1 MTNNTIID
9 SLDIP
14 KGSLLAG
21 QTLNDGPPLVVTN
34 PYTGETLRSVATA
47 SAAQVAELIGS
58 VAAQP
63 VKLSRQQRVEIL
75 EKIADRLL
83 SLEDAFSALIS
94 LETGLCRK
102 DTRTEVR
109 RAADVFAIA
118 AHFTVH
124 DNGEI
129 YPGDIGVNGKPR
141 RIMTLREPLRG
152 VIAAITPFNF
162 PLNQVAHKLA
172 PAIATNNRMVVKPS
186 EKAPLSAL
194 LLGKIVYEAGLPP
207 QALSVVV
214 GNPQAIVDAFLAHP
228 AVELLTFTGSTQ
240 IGKSLAARAGYRRLV
255 LELGGNDACII
266 LADADPQAAANLVV
280 RGAFGNSGQR
290 CTAIKRVLVDEK
302 IADAVIEASLALTR
316 TLRVGDPLDEA
327 TDLGTL
333 IDEAAACEVERRI
346 RAAVDEGAA
355 LLVGGSRQGTVIEAT
370 LLDRVSPGMDLV
382 KRETFGPVAPFIRF
396 RSLDQAIAI
405 ANDTNLGLSASV
417 CTDSLSDALRLVREL
432 QAGNVNLGEVPG
444 YRSEASPFGGIKDSG
459 LGVKEGIAKAMDEYT
474 HLKTFS
480 LPWPV

>member
-1 MTNNTIID
+1 MANHALLD
-9 SLDIP
+9 SLGIP
-14 KGSLLAG
+14 TGSLLAG
-21 QTLNDGPPLVVTN
+21 QIFTDGPPLDVTN
-34 PYTGETLRSVATA
+34 PYTGDKIRAVATVN
-47 SAAQVAELIGS
+47 AAQVTGLIDRI
-58 VAAQP
+58 ATQP

-75 EKIADRLL
+75 EKIAGRLL

-94 LETGLCRK
+94 VETGLCRR

-124 DNGEI
+124 DNGES

-194 LLGKIVYEAGLPP
+194 LLGKLAYETGLPP
-207 QALSVVV
+207 QALSVVAGDPEV
-214 GNPQAIVDAFLAHP
+214 IVNAFLAHP
-228 AVELLTFTGSTQ
+228 AIELLTFTGSTQ
-240 IGKSLAARAGYRRLV
+240 VGKSLVGRAGYRRLV

-266 LADADPQAAANLVV
+266 LGDADPQAAARLVV
-280 RGAFGNSGQR
+280 QGAFGNSGQR
-290 CTAIKRVLVDEK
+290 CTAIKRVLVDES
-302 IADAVIEASLALTR
+302 IADSVLQETLALVCA
-316 TLRVGDPLDEA
+316 LRLGDPLDEA
-327 TDLGTL
+327 TDIGTL
-333 IDEAAACEVERRI
+333 INEPAACEVERRV
-346 RAAVDEGAA
+346 RAAVNEGAV
-355 LLVGGSRQGTVIEAT
+355 LLAGGSRRGTVVEAT
-370 LLDRVSPGMDLV
+370 VLDRVSPAMDVV
-382 KRETFGPVAPFIRF
+382 KLETFGPVAPFIRF
-396 RSLDQAIAI
+396 SSLDEAVAI
-405 ANDTNLGLSASV
+405 ANDTTLGLSASV
-417 CTDSLSDALRLVREL
+417 CTDSLADAMRLVREL
-432 QAGNVNLGEVPG
+432 QAGNVNIGESPG

-459 LGVKEGIAKAMDEYT
+459 LGVKEGIAKAMEAYT

-480 LPWPV
+480 LPWPL